1 MRGLVLKSATN
12 GMLRS
17 VACPCTTTC
26 THTRP
31 HTPPP
36 THTHI
41 RTHTQNALTHVGR
54 NHWDAAFGAEIRQE
68 RALAADFARET
79 LDLED
84 YELRARDVE
93 KKNLFGAAA
102 AVAKESVEVRHVT
115 KESVEVCLNG
125 SVVQMSRMA
134 HMVTW

>member
-1 MRGLVLKSATN
+1 MECLHDAHVRTRAHT
-12 GMLRS
+12 R
-17 VACPCTTTC
+17 TH
-26 THTRP
+26 THTRT
-31 HTPPP
+31 HAQN
-36 THTHI
+36 THTH
-41 RTHTQNALTHVGR
+41 LGR

-115 KESVEVCLNG
+115 CN
-125 SVVQMSRMA
+125 R
-134 HMVTW
+134 HVTEI